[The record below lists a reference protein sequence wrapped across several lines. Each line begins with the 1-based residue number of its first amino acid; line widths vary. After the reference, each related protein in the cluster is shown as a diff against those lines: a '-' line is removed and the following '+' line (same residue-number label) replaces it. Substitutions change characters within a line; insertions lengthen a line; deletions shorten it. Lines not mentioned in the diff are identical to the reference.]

1 MDLNAIKNRLSQLQ
15 TATNRTSN
23 LWKPQPGNQI
33 VRIVP
38 YKFNKDNPFIELYF
52 HYDLGGKNYLSP
64 ISFGRPDPIEEF
76 AQKLKG
82 TGSKDDYRLGK
93 KVEAKMRTY
102 APVVVRGE
110 EAQGV
115 RFWGFGKTVYQELL
129 SIIADPDYGDI
140 TDAVSGR
147 DVAVVFKTAEETGKS
162 FPSTSIRVKPN
173 QTPITE
179 DASLLETL
187 TENQKNITEIY
198 QEQSYEDLTQALN
211 DYLNGGSTTEEE
223 TQEEKTAVADA
234 STYDSQQTSDAV
246 DDLFYNYI
254 KNNIVGVEA
263 NTNKTECVQRILYK
277 AGHTHYLT

>member
-1 MDLNAIKNRLSQLQ
+1 MDLNAIKNRLNQLQ
-15 TATNRTSN
+15 TTNNRTSN
-23 LWKPQPGNQI
+23 LWKPSPGTQI

-38 YKFNKDNPFIELYF
+38 YKFNADNPFIELYF

-76 AQKLKG
+76 AQKLKS

-102 APVVVRGE
+102 APIVVRGE
-110 EAQGV
+110 ETQGV

-147 DVAVVFKTAEETGKS
+147 DIAVEFKTAEETGKS
-162 FPSTSIRVKPN
+162 FPSTTIRVKPN

-179 DASLLETL
+179 DASLLESINET
-187 TENQKNITEIY
+187 QKNITDIY
-198 QEQSYEDLTQALN
+198 QERSYDELTEALN
-211 DYLNGGSTTEEE
+211 EYLSGSSEDEGEDSSDSE
-223 TQEEKTAVADA
+223 TNETAKTFDKKE
-234 STYDSQQTSDAV
+234 TSDAF
-246 DDLFYNYI
+246 DDLFNS
-254 KNNIVGVEA
+254 
-263 NTNKTECVQRILYK
+263 
-277 AGHTHYLT
+277 

>member
-1 MDLNAIKNRLSQLQ
+1 MDLNAIKSRLSQLQ
-15 TATNRTSN
+15 TSNNRTSN

-115 RFWGFGKTVYQELL
+115 RFWGVGKTVYQELL

-140 TDAVSGR
+140 TDPVNGR

-187 TENQKNITEIY
+187 TESQKNITEIY

-234 STYDSQQTSDAV
+234 STYDSQKTSDAF
-246 DDLFYNYI
+246 DDLF
-254 KNNIVGVEA
+254 NN
-263 NTNKTECVQRILYK
+263 
-277 AGHTHYLT
+277 

>member
-1 MDLNAIKNRLSQLQ
+1 MDLNAIKNRLNQLQ
-15 TATNRTSN
+15 TTNNRTSN
-23 LWKPQPGNQI
+23 LWKPSPGNQI

-110 EAQGV
+110 ESQGV
-115 RFWGFGKTVYQELL
+115 KFWGFGKTVYHELL

-140 TDAVSGR
+140 TDQVSGR
-147 DVAVVFKTAEETGKS
+147 DVAVEFKTAEETGAS

-179 DASLLETL
+179 DASMMESL
-187 TENQKNITEIY
+187 TENQKNITDIY
-198 QEQSYEDLTQALN
+198 QELSYDELTNALN
-211 DYLNGGSTTEEE
+211 EYLNGGSSEEE
-223 TQEEKTAVADA
+223 KEEESTPKVEPA
-234 STYDSQQTSDAV
+234 SYNSKETSDAF
-246 DDLFYNYI
+246 DDLF
-254 KNNIVGVEA
+254 NN
-263 NTNKTECVQRILYK
+263 
-277 AGHTHYLT
+277 